1 MALLIDFLLRLC
13 LGMAAAMALVPHSQV
28 SSGYFRNHLYVVLGL
43 ATLAALLSPSAL
55 PAALWWAAGVA
66 VVSYLGAVCW
76 LYERPVLG
84 KAALWIAAGLST
96 AGLILATAKPASG
109 VLNSIYPI
117 SSAMLLGTVMAA
129 MLLGHWYLNAPGM
142 KLEPLQKLLKYI
154 TLALFIH
161 AVVCATGL
169 AAEYRTQEVLPSSW
183 WLFVVLRWTCLVG
196 IGFLTYM
203 TWQTLKIPNTQS
215 ATGILYVAVIG
226 AFTGEIASLVLSAES
241 TFPI

>member
-28 SSGYFRNHLYVVLGL
+28 SSGYYRNHLYVVLGL
-43 ATLAALLSPSAL
+43 ATLTALLAPSAL
-55 PAALWWAAGVA
+55 PATLWWAAGVA
-66 VVSYLGAVCW
+66 MVSYVGAVGW
-76 LYERPVLG
+76 LYEKPIAG
-84 KAALWIAAGLST
+84 KTALWIAAWLSAAGLSLGVVKPT
-96 AGLILATAKPASG
+96 SGLLRE
-109 VLNSIYPI
+109 IYPI
-117 SSAMLLGTVMAA
+117 TSSMLLGTTMAA

-142 KLEPLQKLLKYI
+142 KLEPLQKLLKFI
-154 TLALFIH
+154 VLALLTH
-161 AVVCATGL
+161 AVVCAVGL
-169 AAEYRTQEVLPSSW
+169 TAEYQTHEALPTSW
-183 WLFVVLRWTCLVG
+183 WLFVTLRWTCLVG